1 MNSMTN
7 TLTFTVPLS
16 FEAHS
21 LAQKCRQGISH
32 QAKVEQVYL
41 NTLAVYAVDNYLRC
55 MGFETDWEHS
65 DSRDNVAMRIM
76 DVADLT
82 VKNIGKIECRPVVAD
97 AGILQIPPEVWEDRV
112 GYVAV
117 QLDST
122 LKSANILGFTRD
134 VVAEFPLNKLQS
146 LSDFLL
152 YLSELEVVESRQE
165 EKLLSIVKIGQW
177 LEGLVDSSWENI
189 DKLLQPQQL
198 GLAFKKEMSVTR
210 GQAIDLGMQIDKLSL
225 ALVVKITS
233 EPHSEEV
240 DILIQVHPMGEMTL
254 PEGVKLIISDKS
266 GETILQATS
275 RDEDNWIQQEFSA
288 ELREKFKITIAFGDS
303 MLTKDF
309 EV

>member
-1 MNSMTN
+1 MNSITN
-7 TLTFTVPLS
+7 TFTFTVPLS

-21 LAQKCRQGISH
+21 LAQKCRQGISN
-32 QAKVEQVYL
+32 QAKAEQVYL

-55 MGFETDWEHS
+55 MGFKTDWEHS
-65 DSRDNVAMRIM
+65 DSRDNVAMKIM
-76 DVADLT
+76 NVADLA
-82 VKNIGKIECRPVVAD
+82 VKKIGRLECRPVLAD

-134 VVAEFPLNKLQS
+134 AVAEVPLNKLQS

-152 YLSELEVVESRQE
+152 YLSELEVVESQQE
-165 EKLLSIVKIGQW
+165 EKLSSIVKVGQW

-189 DKLLQPQQL
+189 DKLLKPQQL

-240 DILIQVHPMGEMTL
+240 DILIQVHPMGEITL
-254 PEGVKLIISDKS
+254 PEGVKLIISDES
-266 GETILQATS
+266 GETVLQATS
-275 RDEDNWIQQEFSA
+275 RDEDNWIQKEFTA
-288 ELREKFKITIAFGDS
+288 ELGEKFKITIAFADS

>member
-1 MNSMTN
+1 MNSITN

-21 LAQKCRQGISH
+21 LAQKYRQGISN
-32 QAKVEQVYL
+32 QAKAEQVYL
-41 NTLAVYAVDNYLRC
+41 NTLAVYAVDNYLHC
-55 MGFETDWEHS
+55 MGFKTDWEHS
-65 DSRDNVAMRIM
+65 YSRDNVAMKIM

-82 VKNIGKIECRPVVAD
+82 VKSIGKLECRPVLAD

-117 QLDST
+117 QLNPA
-122 LKSANILGFTRD
+122 LKSANILGFSRD
-134 VVAEFPLNKLQS
+134 AVAEVPLNKLQS

-152 YLSELEVVESRQE
+152 YLSELEVVESQQE
-165 EKLLSIVKIGQW
+165 EKLSSIVKVGQW
-177 LEGLVDSSWENI
+177 LEGLVDSGWENI
-189 DKLLQPQQL
+189 DKLLKPQQL

-240 DILIQVHPMGEMTL
+240 DILIQVHPMGEITL
-254 PEGVKLIISDKS
+254 PEGVKLIISDES
-266 GETILQATS
+266 GKTVLEATS
-275 RDEDNWIQQEFSA
+275 RDEDNWIQREFSA
-288 ELREKFKITIAFGDS
+288 ELGEKFKITIAFGDS